1 MCAQIDHMTFSMT
14 WIKKK
19 SICTTRSV
27 RLIIS
32 HGFKNLIGH
41 LLIHQWIYGSPT
53 ISCTILKAQK
63 DKEQIIYAA

>member
-14 WIKKK
+14 WIKK
-19 SICTTRSV
+19 SQYATRSV

-32 HGFKNLIGH
+32 HCFKNLIGH
-41 LLIHQWIYGSPT
+41 LLIHQWICGSPT